1 MQKPKEHIRH
11 CLLYEYQLGNL
22 AAAATRNI
30 CGAIGP
36 GSIGKTAAS
45 NWFNRFRNEKYLL
58 QDEARPGCPITIDLD
73 ELRNLLQTDPTLTT
87 TAVATTLW
95 CSQSTVDYHLRKLEY
110 ISQQSRW
117 SP

>member
-1 MQKPKEHIRH
+1 MQNSKEHIRH

-22 AAAATRNI
+22 AAAVTRNI
-30 CGAIGP
+30 CGTIGP

-58 QDEARPGCPITIDLD
+58 QDEALPGRLTTIDLD
-73 ELRNLLQTDPTLTT
+73 ELRNLLETDPTLTT
-87 TAVATTLW
+87 TAVATTLS
-95 CSQSTVDYHLRKLEY
+95 CNQSTVYYHLRKLEY
-110 ISQQSRW
+110 VSKHSRW

>member
-30 CGAIGP
+30 CGAIAP
-36 GSIGKTAAS
+36 SSIGKTAAS

-58 QDEARPGCPITIDLD
+58 QDEARSGRPTTIDLD
-73 ELRNLLQTDPTLTT
+73 ELRYLLETDPTLTA
-87 TAVATTLW
+87 TALATTLG
-95 CSQSTVDYHLRKLEY
+95 CNQSTVDYHLRKLEY
-110 ISQQSRW
+110 VSKQSRW

>member
-1 MQKPKEHIRH
+1 MQNSKEHIVCH

-22 AAAATRNI
+22 ATINI

-45 NWFNRFRNEKYLL
+45 NRFNRFRNQKYLL
-58 QDEARPGCPITIDLD
+58 QDEARPGRPTTIDLD
-73 ELRNLLQTDPTLTT
+73 ELRNLLETDPTLTD
-87 TAVATTLW
+87 TAVATTLG
-95 CSQSTVDYHLRKLEY
+95 CNQSTVDCHLRKLEY
-110 ISQQSRW
+110 VSKQSRW

>member
-1 MQKPKEHIRH
+1 MQNSKEHIRH
-11 CLLYEYQLGNL
+11 FLLNEYQLGNL

-36 GSIGKTAAS
+36 SSIGKTAVS

-58 QDEARPGCPITIDLD
+58 QDEARPGCAITIDLD

-110 ISQQSRW
+110 VSQQSRW